1 MLYPAELRGPTTRS
15 ATRSSKEARDAN
27 LVLPHHYRV
36 LKTHPASP
44 QDCRKARAAEVD
56 FQTGP
61 ELTDRTPSRFL
72 PSRRSVLRT
81 AASGALAAGLPAC
94 AVPERGPPVPIGRA
108 RQATVLGIA
117 NERFFPAEGSAD
129 LEREYEEAFTRV
141 AAAKGVK
148 SLFDLPQ
155 IQMLALS
162 GGGENGAFGAGL
174 LAGWTQHGTRPEF
187 EVVTGISTGAL
198 TAPFAFLGSDYD
210 AKLKSVYTELEPRQ
224 VLRPRFLTAALW
236 DDAMAD
242 NEPLY
247 QTISRFLDERMLAD
261 IAQAYDSGRLLLV
274 ASTDLDAQHPVIWN
288 IGAIARSG
296 HSKAAETIR
305 KVLLASAA
313 IPGAFP
319 PTMFDVTLDGK
330 TYQEMHVDGGA
341 FAQTFLY
348 PPSLTV
354 NRRKRLQARLPTL
367 KPEAYIIR
375 NGRLDPEWANVE
387 RRTLGIAGRAISTM
401 IAAAGYSDV
410 VKIYYAC
417 LRDEVGYN
425 LAYIGREFDMPLP
438 QPFDPAY
445 MKALYDYGYRRAV
458 SGYDWSKKPP
468 LV

>member
-1 MLYPAELRGPTTRS
+1 M
-15 ATRSSKEARDAN
+15 
-27 LVLPHHYRV
+27 
-36 LKTHPASP
+36 
-44 QDCRKARAAEVD
+44 
-56 FQTGP
+56 
-61 ELTDRTPSRFL
+61 TDRTPSRFL
-72 PSRRSVLRT
+72 PSRRDLLHT
-81 AASGALAAGLPAC
+81 AISCALAAGLPAC
-94 AVPERGPPVPIGRA
+94 AAPERGPAVPIGRA

-117 NERFFPAEGSAD
+117 NERFFPAEDVAA
-129 LEREYEEAFTRV
+129 LEREYEEAFTRL

-148 SLFDLPQ
+148 SAFDLPELEV
-155 IQMLALS
+155 LAIS

-174 LAGWTQHGTRPEF
+174 LDGWTQQGTLPEF
-187 EVVTGISTGAL
+187 VVVTGVSTGAL
-198 TAPFAFLGSDYD
+198 TAPFAFLGPRYD
-210 AKLKSVYTELEPRQ
+210 TKLKSVYTELEPRH
-224 VLRPRFLTAALW
+224 VLRPRFVTAALW

-247 QTISRFLDERMLAD
+247 QTISRYLDERMLAD
-261 IAQAYDSGRLLLV
+261 IATAYDGGRLLLV

-288 IGAIARSG
+288 LGAIARSG
-296 HSKAAETIR
+296 HPRAPETIR

-319 PTMFDVTLDGK
+319 PTMFEVTLDGK

-341 FAQTFLY
+341 HAQTFLY

-367 KPEAYIIR
+367 KLDAYIIR
-375 NGRLDPEWANVE
+375 NGRLEPEWANVE
-387 RRTLGIAGRAISTM
+387 RRTLDIAGRAISTM
-401 IAAAGYSDV
+401 IAAAGYSDA

-417 LRDEVGYN
+417 QRDQIGYN

-458 SGYDWSKKPP
+458 RGYDWSKKPP